1 MMMATAFSTTFAT
14 LALSSRSEGKIGQ
27 AVIVLTALVIFYF
40 INRSRRRKLL
50 SEVDK
55 DPRLTHEFNDAVTD
69 FTPPDPDDRWNYGW
83 LWAGIIT
90 AAIGF
95 FMAVGGEGL
104 VRPIGVVLLFGGSV
118 LAFLDYRFGFSKGE
132 PGEVLLRIEFH
143 DAGVRLTHLL
153 SGRTEHTFGPS
164 LALTVTCRELTEKS
178 FGADSLQGY
187 GFFLKMQAPAPADVE
202 ILMDSAGAA
211 EFLAL
216 ARSHG
221 SPVLISKESPAWF
234 REKLE
239 ACPSWQPGYS
249 GN

>member
-1 MMMATAFSTTFAT
+1 MATAFSTTFAT
-14 LALSSRSEGKIGQ
+14 LALSSRNYGKLGQ
-27 AVIVLTALVIFYF
+27 AVIVLTALAIFYF
-40 INRSRRRKLL
+40 INRSRRHKFL

-55 DPRLTHEFNDAVTD
+55 DPRLTHEFNGAVTD
-69 FTPPDPDDRWNYGW
+69 FTSPDPEGRWNYGW
-83 LWAGIIT
+83 LWVGVIT
-90 AAIGF
+90 AVVGF
-95 FMAVGGEGL
+95 FMALGCEG
-104 VRPIGVVLLFGGSV
+104 VARPIGVLLLLGGSV
-118 LAFLDYRFGFSKGE
+118 LAFLDYRFGFSKGG
-132 PGEVLLRIEFH
+132 PQEVLLRIEFH

-164 LALTVTCRELTEKS
+164 LALTVACREVTEKS

-202 ILMDSAGAA
+202 IRIDFAGAA

-216 ARSHG
+216 ARHHG

-239 ACPSWQPGYS
+239 ACPSWQPGYFQA
-249 GN
+249 